1 MSFILDALK
10 KSERER
16 QEHAEGIQPGVIYR
30 RSHAQPVWMI
40 AVIALLLANMALVTV
55 LWLRGTHQPQA
66 PMITVNNSLPASP
79 ITQATASTK
88 PANLNGEIRSLQNET
103 QPQDE
108 TTKILADAPAPSGP
122 QLVRQIKPEDAART
136 ESGSNAMINT
146 YPKPSSAMLATLES
160 IGGSAA
166 LNLPELHLDV
176 HVYSINAAE
185 RFVFINM
192 KKYTEGQVLKEGPT
206 LQHITA
212 EGAVLKQGEQQ
223 FLLPRQ

>member
-16 QEHAEGIQPGVIYR
+16 EQQSQGHQPDVIYR
-30 RSHAQPVWMI
+30 RSHTQPVWMI
-40 AVIALLLANMALVTV
+40 AVIVLLLANMALVTF
-55 LWLRGTHQPQA
+55 LWLRGGHQQQGPL
-66 PMITVNNSLPASP
+66 ITVNNSVPA
-79 ITQATASTK
+79 TSTVSSAPVSS
-88 PANLNGEIRSLQNET
+88 PANSEVRSLQNET

-108 TTKILADAPAPSGP
+108 TAKILADAPTPEGP
-122 QLVRQIKPEDAART
+122 QLVRQIHPDDAAK
-136 ESGSNAMINT
+136 SGANAMINN
-146 YPKPSSAMLATLES
+146 YPKTSDSIVPTLDN
-160 IGGSAA
+160 IGGNAA
-166 LNLPELHLDV
+166 LNLPALHLDV

-206 LQHITA
+206 LEHITP